1 MQQQEPLESIIYIFD
16 DKGHDAE
23 LAAIFT
29 ALWCHLGKS
38 PTKYDQALCTQLP
51 KVNNANDYTLIYNK
65 KALGIIRRKYRFNND
80 KPFKV
85 SFTPLEILN

>member
-1 MQQQEPLESIIYIFD
+1 MQQQQPLESLIYIFD

-38 PTKYDQALCTQLP
+38 PTKQDQSLCTQLP
-51 KVNNANDYTLIYNK
+51 KEDNINDYTLIYNK
-65 KALGIIRRKYRFNND
+65 KALGIIKRKYKLNQER
-80 KPFKV
+80 PFKV
-85 SFTPLEILN
+85 SFTPFEILN